1 MMGCEMKT
9 ILKYIGEIILF
20 FSKQVLQAILVVT
33 IFLAIIVGVI
43 TATLTEYKKEV
54 KIEKN
59 TYLELDF
66 SKGIMEK
73 DEGGLFDLEKSIKL
87 YQVLEGIKQASKES
101 NIDGIY
107 MDIDHVNLSVNH
119 IEEVGEALDEFKK
132 SGKKIYA
139 FTRNIDNQNYRL
151 GIYATKIVMPPIR
164 SATINLSGYYR
175 EFNYFKN
182 LADYVGIKFNVIHI
196 GDYKA
201 YGEQYSKEKMSK
213 EFKKNIKRIYDRVYN
228 YRIEEISRRRN
239 IEEIAINKAVLGGEL
254 VLTNPIYG
262 EKIGLIDGLS
272 YQSEFDEKYGV
283 GDKISLEDYLT
294 TVKSIERKEKIA
306 LIYASGDIVYSKNRG
321 GKNSI
326 DIESIKKELKKADG
340 NEDIKGIVLRVN
352 SPGGSALASEIIHHE
367 ISRLSKPI
375 YVSMGGVAA
384 SGGYYISAGAKK
396 IFATKSTITGSI
408 GVVSIIPEIS
418 GLVKKSM
425 VNIEKIEKGRY
436 SGINSLTAKM
446 TPGEIK
452 KIRVSSLGVY
462 NEFKNRVSLGR
473 NIPLDKLE
481 SIAGGRIW
489 LGEEGIE
496 NGLVDEIGGL
506 ETTIKTLGRDLK
518 LKDYQ
523 VVEIIEKKG
532 VYEIVQGYRD
542 VYGKVKSFV
551 EAPVMQAT
559 RFRAKIPLLF
569 MPYEF
574 N

>member
-1 MMGCEMKT
+1 MKT